1 MAYWLTEY
9 FAPVVT
15 RRSVRQYR
23 RLPAPVRAMVT
34 ANPILIPELRVM
46 LAEGDTAGLREVGA
60 ELHPATV
67 AEFSEGLDDG
77 EIWRLLEALAVERQA
92 EVFPYYPMPR
102 QVELVKAADRQ
113 HLGPL
118 LEWMAADNRDDLLRE
133 LDPEFV
139 EEILPLVAKAERHD
153 IRMLLSCPEDSAG
166 ALMTTEY
173 ASLPADITAGEAVT
187 RLRSQAPNS
196 ESIYYIYVLDPER
209 KLVGFVSLRDLILA
223 KPTALVADLMQRD
236 VIAVRVDEP
245 SEKVVDLLARFDFI
259 AIPVVDDHNRLVGIV
274 THDDV
279 LDAVRQDATDDA
291 QRIAAIAPLGESYLE
306 AAIVSMTWK
315 RGVWLTILFATAA
328 VTAMVMARS
337 PLTHAWLIAFIPLVI
352 ASGGNSGNQS
362 ATLVITA
369 LSSGDC
375 KLSDWPRIL
384 KREFAL
390 GLLLGTLLAVPG
402 YLLALVYA
410 PSPTAA
416 LVIPLTI
423 MGVVMMGTLVGSIL
437 PLLFRS
443 IGLDPAL
450 MSNPFVSAIVDVVGI
465 VLYTVISLALLG

>member
-1 MAYWLTEY
+1 M
-9 FAPVVT
+9 
-15 RRSVRQYR
+15 
-23 RLPAPVRAMVT
+23 PA

-46 LAEGDTAGLREVGA
+46 LAEGDTAGLREVA
-60 ELHPATV
+60 EELHPATV
-67 AEFSEGLDDG
+67 AEFSEGLDDR
-77 EIWRLLEALAVERQA
+77 ELWQMLDAMPVERQA
-92 EVFPYYPMPR
+92 EVFPYYPMAR
-102 QVELVKAADRQ
+102 QVELVKAGDRP
-113 HLGPL
+113 HLGAL

-153 IRMLLSCPEDSAG
+153 IRMLLSCPEGSAG
-166 ALMTTEY
+166 SLMTTEY
-173 ASLPADITAGEAVT
+173 ASLPADITAGEAIT
-187 RLRSQAPNS
+187 RLRSQAPDS
-196 ESIYYIYVLDPER
+196 ESIYYIYVLDAER

-223 KPTALVADLMQRD
+223 RPTALVSDLMQRD

-259 AIPVVDDHNRLVGIV
+259 AIPVVDDRNRLVGIV

-306 AAIVSMTWK
+306 AAIISMTWK
-315 RGVWLTILFATAA
+315 RGVWLAILFATAA
-328 VTAMVMARS
+328 LTAMVLAKS
-337 PLTHAWLIAFIPLVI
+337 PITHAWLIAFIPLVI

-384 KREFAL
+384 RREFAL
-390 GLLLGTLLAVPG
+390 GLLLGGLLAVPG
-402 YLLALVYA
+402 YLLALIYA
-410 PSPTAA
+410 PSPVHA
-416 LVIPLTI
+416 LVIPLTVLC
-423 MGVVMMGTLVGSIL
+423 VVMLGTLVGSGL

-450 MSNPFVSAIVDVVGI
+450 MSNPFVSAVVDIVGI
-465 VLYTVISLALLG
+465 VLYTGISVLLLG

>member
-1 MAYWLTEY
+1 MAYWL
-9 FAPVVT
+9 
-15 RRSVRQYR
+15 
-23 RLPAPVRAMVT
+23 RAHHTFDGHSASIGASSPPSSPMVT

-46 LAEGDTAGLREVGA
+46 LAEGDAAGLREVGA

-67 AEFSEGLDDG
+67 AEFSEGLDDA
-77 EIWRLLEALAVERQA
+77 EIWRLLDALPVERQA

-102 QVELVKAADRQ
+102 QVDLVKAADRQ

-133 LDPEFV
+133 LDPELV

-187 RLRSQAPNS
+187 RLRTQAPNS
-196 ESIYYIYVLDPER
+196 ESIYYIYVLDAER

-223 KPTALVADLMQRD
+223 KPTALVSELMQRD
-236 VIAVRVDEP
+236 PISVRVEEP
-245 SEKVVDLLARFDFI
+245 REQVVQKLARFDFI
-259 AIPVVDDHNRLVGIV
+259 ALPVVDDHNRLVGIV

-291 QRIAAIAPLGESYLE
+291 QRIAAISPLGESYLE
-306 AAIVSMTWK
+306 AALVSMTWK

-328 VTAMVMARS
+328 VTAMVMARA
-337 PLTHAWLIAFIPLVI
+337 PLTHAWLVAFIPLVI

-375 KLSDWPRIL
+375 RLSDWKRIL

-390 GLLLGTLLAVPG
+390 GLLLGMLLAVPG

-410 PSPTAA
+410 PTPVQA

-423 MGVVMMGTLVGSIL
+423 LGVVMLGTLVGSIL

-443 IGLDPAL
+443 VGLDPAL

-465 VLYTVISLALLG
+465 VLYTTIAVLLLD

>member
-1 MAYWLTEY
+1 
-9 FAPVVT
+9 
-15 RRSVRQYR
+15 
-23 RLPAPVRAMVT
+23 MVT

-77 EIWRLLEALAVERQA
+77 EIWRLLEALPVERQA

-102 QVELVKAADRQ
+102 QVELVRAADRQ

-236 VIAVRVDEP
+236 VIAVRMDEP

-259 AIPVVDDHNRLVGIV
+259 AIPVVDDRNRLVGIV

-337 PLTHAWLIAFIPLVI
+337 PLTHAWLVAFIPLVI

-375 KLSDWPRIL
+375 RLSDWPRIL

-390 GLLLGTLLAVPG
+390 GLLLGALLAVPG

-423 MGVVMMGTLVGSIL
+423 MGVVMMGTLVGSVL

-450 MSNPFVSAIVDVVGI
+450 MSNPFVSAIVDIVGI
-465 VLYTVISLALLG
+465 VLYTAISLALLG

>member
-1 MAYWLTEY
+1 M
-9 FAPVVT
+9 
-15 RRSVRQYR
+15 
-23 RLPAPVRAMVT
+23 PA

-46 LAEGDTAGLREVGA
+46 LAEGDTAGLREVA
-60 ELHPATV
+60 EELHPATV
-67 AEFSEGLDDG
+67 AEFSEGLDDH
-77 EIWRLLEALAVERQA
+77 ELWRMLDAMPVERQA
-92 EVFPYYPMPR
+92 EVFPYYPMAR
-102 QVELVKAADRQ
+102 QVELVKAGDRP
-113 HLGPL
+113 HLGAL

-153 IRMLLSCPEDSAG
+153 IRMLLSCPEGSAG
-166 ALMTTEY
+166 SLMTTEY
-173 ASLPADITAGEAVT
+173 ASLPADITAGEAIT
-187 RLRSQAPNS
+187 RLRSQAPDS
-196 ESIYYIYVLDPER
+196 ESIYYIYVLDAER

-223 KPTALVADLMQRD
+223 RPTALVSDLMQRD

-245 SEKVVDLLARFDFI
+245 SEKVVDALARFDFI
-259 AIPVVDDHNRLVGIV
+259 AIPVVDDRNRLVGIV

-306 AAIVSMTWK
+306 AAIISMTWK
-315 RGVWLTILFATAA
+315 RGVWLAILFATAA
-328 VTAMVMARS
+328 LTAMVLAKS
-337 PLTHAWLIAFIPLVI
+337 PITHAWLIAFIPLVI

-384 KREFAL
+384 RREFAL
-390 GLLLGTLLAVPG
+390 GLLLGGLLAVPG

-410 PSPTAA
+410 PSPVHA

-423 MGVVMMGTLVGSIL
+423 LCVVMLGTLVGSGL

-450 MSNPFVSAIVDVVGI
+450 MSNPFVSAVVDIVGI
-465 VLYTVISLALLG
+465 VLYTGISVLLLG

>member
-1 MAYWLTEY
+1 
-9 FAPVVT
+9 
-15 RRSVRQYR
+15 
-23 RLPAPVRAMVT
+23 
-34 ANPILIPELRVM
+34 M
-46 LAEGDTAGLREVGA
+46 LAEGDAAGLREVA
-60 ELHPATV
+60 EELHPATV
-67 AEFSEGLDDG
+67 AEFSEGLDDR
-77 EIWRLLEALAVERQA
+77 ELWQLLDAVAVERQA
-92 EVFPYYPMPR
+92 EIFPYYPMAR
-102 QVELVKAADRQ
+102 QVELVKAADRP
-113 HLGPL
+113 HLGRL

-153 IRMLLSCPEDSAG
+153 IRMLLSCPEESAG

-187 RLRSQAPNS
+187 RLRTQAPDS
-196 ESIYYIYVLDPER
+196 ESIYYIYVLDAER
-209 KLVGFVSLRDLILA
+209 HLVGFVSLRDLILA
-223 KPTALVADLMQRD
+223 KPTALVSDLMQRD
-236 VIAVRVDEP
+236 PISVRVEEP
-245 SEKVVDLLARFDFI
+245 REQVVEKLARFDFI
-259 AIPVVDDHNRLVGIV
+259 AIPVVDDKNRLVGIV

-291 QRIAAIAPLGESYLE
+291 QRIAAVTPLGESYLE
-306 AAIVSMTWK
+306 AALVTMTWK

-337 PLTHAWLIAFIPLVI
+337 PLTHPWLIAFIPLVI

-362 ATLVITA
+362 ATLIITA

-384 KREFAL
+384 KREVVL
-390 GLLLGTLLAVPG
+390 GLLLGALLAVPG

-410 PSPTAA
+410 PTPLQA
-416 LVIPLTI
+416 LVIPLTVL
-423 MGVVMMGTLVGSIL
+423 GVVMLGSLVGSVL

-443 IGLDPAL
+443 VGLDPAL

-465 VLYTVISLALLG
+465 VLYTTIALLVLD